1 MDGPKAEGG
10 YWENRRLAL
19 LKQMERDEAKLNA
32 KLAKVYEAEIAKL
45 GREIASY
52 YQRYGEKNV
61 IEYRK
66 LLVTLS
72 DEDRT
77 LLMERME
84 AFGKKYPQ
92 YAHLLPVRESIYKL
106 NEMEG
111 IQLSMRMQQLEIGA
125 IEQEDL
131 QKHLEKQALRSANLA
146 AEQMGF
152 GTAFYTVDASVIKA
166 TVGNAWAGG
175 KAFSER
181 IWGNREKLAA
191 YLNDDFAKAVARG
204 ESYERIMREM
214 GKRFENVSKRDMT
227 RLVFTEGTFVFNEA
241 HAQVHE
247 QTFDHYTL
255 STASDKGVCSQC
267 LGIEAQTR
275 KEPVLFKDRSPG
287 VNFPPLHPGC
297 RCSYEVAVEDWDAWI
312 EQQVA
317 KGGGDSLS
325 RASTKPSSSGNV
337 RHMEQNESLVKT
349 SKSPN
354 SLSVSPV
361 VNTKEYHDAFEA
373 MPVSKKVAQKAYE
386 QAGRILRKTDGT
398 SFEHM
403 VAINARTGK
412 LVTDN
417 LGRAAVERATGF
429 TYEEATKVM
438 ACSDGVIT
446 IHNHPASKQPSYRDI
461 ITAARNEHVAASI
474 VIGHDGSVWYMSI
487 DDERIATVLER
498 SYNENSNQWGERA
511 EIRSVSDLLEENEA
525 RNLFVWRRLR

>member
-1 MDGPKAEGG
+1 MDGAKAEGG
-10 YWENRRLAL
+10 YWEKRRLAL

-52 YQRYGEKNV
+52 YQRYGEENV

-66 LLVTLS
+66 LLVALS
-72 DEDRT
+72 DEDRK
-77 LLMERME
+77 LLIERME
-84 AFGKKYPQ
+84 EFGRKYPQ
-92 YAHLLPVRESIYKL
+92 HAHLLPVRESIYRL

-131 QKHLEKQALRSANLA
+131 QRHLEKQALRSANLA

-152 GTAFYTVDASVIKA
+152 GTAFYTADASVIKA
-166 TVGNAWAGG
+166 TVGAAWAGG
-175 KAFSER
+175 KSFSER

-204 ESYERIMREM
+204 ESYDRIMREM

-247 QTFDHYTL
+247 QTFERYTL

-267 LGIEAQTR
+267 LGVEAQTK
-275 KEPVLFKDRSPG
+275 KEPVLFKDRLTG

-317 KGGGDSLS
+317 EKEGHDVSGGYGSNSKWLEQFESEVATVTIDGEEVYRKVGGPDWSTFPLALPNGHS
-325 RASTKPSSSGNV
+325 YERADLHHTHTTPIGGTFSDVDIVTTVSTRCASHTVTHTLTGREYKLV
-337 RHMEQNESLVKT
+337 RT
-349 SKSPN
+349 SKATKDSMERMKNDFVGYYWSTRGDAEYAYWEKHNAAAEVPN
-354 SLSVSPV
+354 SDAENREVLKSLQP
-361 VNTKEYHDAFEA
+361 TFDKWLKE
-373 MPVSKKVAQKAYE
+373 
-386 QAGRILRKTDGT
+386 
-398 SFEHM
+398 
-403 VAINARTGK
+403 NAEKYGY
-412 LVTDN
+412 V
-417 LGRAAVERATGF
+417 
-429 TYEEATKVM
+429 Y
-438 ACSDGVIT
+438 S
-446 IHNHPASKQPSYRDI
+446 S
-461 ITAARNEHVAASI
+461 
-474 VIGHDGSVWYMSI
+474 
-487 DDERIATVLER
+487 
-498 SYNENSNQWGERA
+498 
-511 EIRSVSDLLEENEA
+511 
-525 RNLFVWRRLR
+525 